1 MRRERRWQA
10 TSWDREAREVEDLLA
25 GMMELIA
32 NEITPFVKK
41 LYFALTLVKP
51 QKQIFGKSWE
61 FGPTS
66 LTPLPV
72 RWDSQKGK
80 KMFISHFRLFRI
92 AYSE

>member
-1 MRRERRWQA
+1 MLLRRERRWQA

-66 LTPLPV
+66 LTPTPPSPYV
-72 RWDSQKGK
+72 GIPK
-80 KMFISHFRLFRI
+80 KEKKINVYFAF
-92 AYSE
+92 